1 MPEPMK
7 WELTESQKILLDV
20 VLSRQRQEVMELVSL
35 FAREL
40 KVDPDVKNTLEE
52 VITNRAFTK
61 EASDEKVAAGPD
73 PAV

>member
-1 MPEPMK
+1 MPEPVK

-20 VLSRQRQEVMELVSL
+20 VLSRQRQEVVELVSL

-40 KVDPDVKNTLEE
+40 QVSPDVKNTLEE

-61 EASDEKVAAGPD
+61 GEENGNLPTSA
-73 PAV
+73 